1 MPSSSIGGGG
11 VLARSSLRIS
21 FCARARSLARSLQG
35 ACFKKGHMAMVTE
48 LMPEGSVSDL
58 LRNPKASISL
68 LHKLSIA
75 RVSFAP
81 K

>member
-1 MPSSSIGGGG
+1 
-11 VLARSSLRIS
+11 
-21 FCARARSLARSLQG
+21 
-35 ACFKKGHMAMVTE
+35 MAMVTE